1 MLFIGIPV
9 DPHKDARSK
18 WLYWVVGPMVSA
30 TFLAIAFY
38 SSMKNSETTDLI
50 GAVVAGAIFSYLSF
64 GGVYLRK
71 VFGPGSRS

>member
-1 MLFIGIPV
+1 M

-38 SSMKNSETTDLI
+38 SSMNKSETTDLI
-50 GAVVAGAIFSYLSF
+50 GAVVAGAIFAYLGF
-64 GGVYLRK
+64 GAGYVRK
-71 VFGPGSRS
+71 RWPIGRWPGSRS